1 MKMFCYYYRKV
12 HGYTHIVVF
21 IPIHTNGVRVH
32 VDVYNPQHR
41 QVMLSPSVLTRS
53 ILDENKNLDIELPN

>member
-1 MKMFCYYYRKV
+1 MCNYENVCCYYRKV

-41 QVMLSPSVLTRS
+41 QVMPFPSVLIRS
-53 ILDENKNLDIELPN
+53 TLDIELTK